1 MAKNSM
7 DMTSGNLFKKI
18 ILYSIPI
25 ILTSVLQLLYNACD
39 LMIVGKFAENGT
51 EALAAVGG
59 TGALI
64 NLVISLFIGL
74 SIGASVS
81 YARSVGQ
88 KDYDRANRAV
98 HTAVIVS
105 LVASIFITIVG
116 ILSAKTLLRWMKS
129 PDDVIDLS
137 TLYVQIYFGGTV
149 FNLLYNFTSSL
160 VRANGDTKRP
170 LYILTASGLS
180 NIVFN
185 LIFVLVFK
193 MSVEGVAIATVISQ
207 AISAIAMMAILIK
220 EDGPLNFSFKKLSFD
235 KEIFKEMVVIGLPS
249 GIQSSLFSIS
259 NMTIQSAVNSF
270 NNVAIISGNTAAG
283 NLEGFVYVSM
293 NSIHQAT
300 LNFTGQNYGAKKYDN
315 IKKTLIYSLL
325 LVLFVG
331 ELTGILFFVLGPW
344 LLQLY
349 TNEPVVIDYALNRMQ
364 FVCAIYGLCGL
375 MDILVGSLRGLGY
388 SLIPMVVSIVGICAY
403 RVLWVKFVFNNKP
416 TLTILYISYPIS
428 WIITALAL
436 GVCILH
442 VFNKVKKK
450 FNIENNNEFIM
461 E

>member
-39 LMIVGKFAENGT
+39 LMVVGKFAENGT

-64 NLVISLFIGL
+64 NLVISLFVGL

-81 YARSVGQ
+81 YARSLGK
-88 KDYDRANRAV
+88 KDLERANRVV
-98 HTAVIVS
+98 HTAVLVS
-105 LVASIFITIVG
+105 VVASIFITIVG
-116 ILSAKTLLRWMKS
+116 VLSAKTLLSWMNC
-129 PDDVIDLS
+129 PDNIIGLS
-137 TLYVQIYFGGTV
+137 TLYVQIYFGGTI
-149 FNLLYNFTSSL
+149 FNLLYNFVAAL
-160 VRANGDTKRP
+160 VRAHGDTKRP
-170 LYILTASGLS
+170 LYVLVVSGLI
-180 NIVFN
+180 NVIFN
-185 LIFVLVFK
+185 LIFVLVFH

-207 AISAIAMMAILIK
+207 AISAISMMVILMK
-220 EDGPLNFSFKKLSFD
+220 EKSSLNFSFKKLCFD
-235 KEIFKEMVVIGLPS
+235 KEIFKEMVIIGLPS
-249 GIQSSLFSIS
+249 GVQSSFFSIS

-270 NNVAIISGNTAAG
+270 GDVVMSGNTAAS
-283 NLEGFVYVSM
+283 NLEGFVYVAM

-315 IKKTLIYSLL
+315 IKKTLIYSLI
-325 LVLFVG
+325 LVLVIG
-331 ELTGILFFVLGPW
+331 EAMGILFYVFGPW

-349 TNEPVVIDYALNRMQ
+349 TNEPVVIDYALNRMK
-364 FVCAIYGLCGL
+364 FVCAIYALCGL

-388 SLIPMVVSIVGICAY
+388 SFIPMIVSLIGVCAF
-403 RVLWVKFVFNNKP
+403 RVLWVNVVFKNSP
-416 TLTILYISYPIS
+416 TLTTLYISYPIS
-428 WIITALAL
+428 WVITALVLAI
-436 GVCILH
+436 GVIV
-442 VFNKVKKK
+442 VFKKVKNR
-450 FNIENNNEFIM
+450 FGVENSNEFIM

>member
-1 MAKNSM
+1 MTKNNM
-7 DMTSGNLFKKI
+7 DMTSGNLLKKI
-18 ILYSIPI
+18 IIYSIPI

-64 NLVISLFIGL
+64 NLITSLFIGL

-81 YARSVGQ
+81 YARSIGRQ
-88 KDYDRANRAV
+88 DYERANRVV
-98 HTAVIVS
+98 HTSVIVS
-105 LVASIFITIVG
+105 LLASVIITIVG
-116 ILSAKTLLRWMKS
+116 MLCTRTLLLWMKC
-129 PDDVIDLS
+129 PENVIDLS

-149 FNLLYNFTSSL
+149 FNLLYNFIAAL
-160 VRANGDTKRP
+160 VRANGDTRRP
-170 LYILTASGLS
+170 LYVLVASGLA
-180 NIVFN
+180 NVVFN

-193 MSVEGVAIATVISQ
+193 MSVDGVAIATVISQ
-207 AISAIAMMAILIK
+207 AISAIVMMVILFK
-220 EDGPLNFSFKKLSFD
+220 EKGPLNFSLKKLCFD
-235 KEIFKEMVVIGLPS
+235 KEIFKEMVIIGLPS
-249 GIQSSLFSIS
+249 GIQSSFFSIS

-270 NNVAIISGNTAAG
+270 GDIVMSGNSAAAS
-283 NLEGFVYVSM
+283 LEGFVYVSM

-325 LVLFVG
+325 LVLVVG
-331 ELTGILFFVLGPW
+331 EFLGIMFYVLGPW

-349 TNEPVVIDYALNRMQ
+349 TSDPVVIDYALNRMQ
-364 FVCAIYGLCGL
+364 FVCAIYALCGL

-388 SLIPMVVSIVGICAY
+388 SFIPMIVSLVGVCAF
-403 RVLWVKFVFNNKP
+403 RVLWVNLVFYNNP
-416 TLTILYISYPIS
+416 TLTTLYISYPIS
-428 WIITALAL
+428 WLITALVLAIC
-436 GVCILH
+436 VIV
-442 VFNKVKKK
+442 VFSKIKRK
-450 FNIENNNEFIM
+450 FNDERNNELAV

>member
-1 MAKNSM
+1 
-7 DMTSGNLFKKI
+7 MTTGNLLKKI
-18 ILYSIPI
+18 IIYSIPI

-81 YARSVGQ
+81 YARSIGR

-105 LVASIFITIVG
+105 LIASVFITIVG
-116 ILSAKTLLRWMKS
+116 ILCARTFLKWMKS
-129 PDDVIDLS
+129 PAEVIDLS

-149 FNLLYNFTSSL
+149 FNLLYNFTSSI

-170 LYILTASGLS
+170 LYILTFSGLA
-180 NIVFN
+180 NVLFN
-185 LIFVLVFK
+185 LLFVLVFK

-207 AISAIAMMAILIK
+207 AISAIAMMVLLFK
-220 EDGPLNFSFKKLSFD
+220 EKGPLNFSLKKLAFD

-249 GIQSSLFSIS
+249 GIQSSFFSIS

-270 NNVAIISGNTAAG
+270 NNVSIISGNTAAG
-283 NLEGFVYVSM
+283 NLEGFVYVGM

-315 IKKTLIYSLL
+315 IKKTLIYSLI
-325 LVLFVG
+325 LVLVVG
-331 ELTGILFFVLGPW
+331 ELSGILFYLLGPW

-349 TNEPVVIDYALNRMQ
+349 TDEALVIEYALERMK
-364 FVCAIYGLCGL
+364 FVCAIYALCGL

-388 SLIPMVVSIVGICAY
+388 SFIPMIVSLAGICAF
-403 RVLWVKFVFNNKP
+403 RVLWVNVVFNINP

-436 GVCILH
+436 AAC
-442 VFNKVKKK
+442 VFIVFARVKKR
-450 FNIENNNEFIM
+450 FNVEQSELVM

>member
-39 LMIVGKFAENGT
+39 LMVVGKFAENGT

-64 NLVISLFIGL
+64 NLVISLFVGL

-81 YARSVGQ
+81 YARSLGK
-88 KDYDRANRAV
+88 KDLERANRVV
-98 HTAVIVS
+98 HTAVLVS
-105 LVASIFITIVG
+105 VVASIFITIVG
-116 ILSAKTLLRWMKS
+116 VLSAKTLLSWMNC
-129 PDDVIDLS
+129 PDNIIGLS
-137 TLYVQIYFGGTV
+137 TLYVQIYFGGTI
-149 FNLLYNFTSSL
+149 FNLLYNFVAAL
-160 VRANGDTKRP
+160 VRAHGDTKRP
-170 LYILTASGLS
+170 LYVLVVSGLI
-180 NIVFN
+180 NVIFN
-185 LIFVLVFK
+185 LIFVLVFH

-207 AISAIAMMAILIK
+207 AISAISMMVILMK
-220 EDGPLNFSFKKLSFD
+220 EKSSLNFSFKKLCFD
-235 KEIFKEMVVIGLPS
+235 KEIFKEMVIIGLPS
-249 GIQSSLFSIS
+249 GVQSSFFSIS

-270 NNVAIISGNTAAG
+270 GDVVMSGNTAAS
-283 NLEGFVYVSM
+283 NLEGFVYVAM

-315 IKKTLIYSLL
+315 IKKTLIYSLI
-325 LVLFVG
+325 LVLVIG
-331 ELTGILFFVLGPW
+331 EAMGILFYVFGPW

-349 TNEPVVIDYALNRMQ
+349 TNEPVVIDYALNRMK
-364 FVCAIYGLCGL
+364 FVCAIYALCGL

-388 SLIPMVVSIVGICAY
+388 SFIPMIVSLIGVCAF
-403 RVLWVKFVFNNKP
+403 RVLWVNVVFKNSP
-416 TLTILYISYPIS
+416 TLTTLYISYPIS
-428 WIITALAL
+428 WVITALVLAI
-436 GVCILH
+436 GVIV
-442 VFNKVKKK
+442 VFNKVKKR
-450 FNIENNNEFIM
+450 FSVENSNEFVM

>member
-39 LMIVGKFAENGT
+39 LMVVGKFAENGT

-64 NLVISLFIGL
+64 NLVISLFVGL

-81 YARSVGQ
+81 YARSLGK
-88 KDYDRANRAV
+88 KDLERANRVV
-98 HTAVIVS
+98 HTAVLVS
-105 LVASIFITIVG
+105 VVASIFITIVG
-116 ILSAKTLLRWMKS
+116 VLSAKTLLSWMNC
-129 PDDVIDLS
+129 PDNIIGLS
-137 TLYVQIYFGGTV
+137 TLYVQIYFGGTI
-149 FNLLYNFTSSL
+149 FNLLYNFVAAL
-160 VRANGDTKRP
+160 VRAHGDTKRP
-170 LYILTASGLS
+170 LYVLVVSGLI
-180 NIVFN
+180 NVIFN
-185 LIFVLVFK
+185 LIFVLVFH

-207 AISAIAMMAILIK
+207 AISAISMMVILMK
-220 EDGPLNFSFKKLSFD
+220 EKSSLNFSFKKLCFD
-235 KEIFKEMVVIGLPS
+235 KEIFKEMVIIGLPS
-249 GIQSSLFSIS
+249 GVQSSFFSIS

-270 NNVAIISGNTAAG
+270 GDVVMSGNTAAS
-283 NLEGFVYVSM
+283 NLEGFVYVAM

-315 IKKTLIYSLL
+315 IKKTLIYSLI
-325 LVLFVG
+325 LVLVIG
-331 ELTGILFFVLGPW
+331 EAMGILFYVFGPW

-349 TNEPVVIDYALNRMQ
+349 TNEPVVIDYALNRMK
-364 FVCAIYGLCGL
+364 FVCAIYALCGL

-388 SLIPMVVSIVGICAY
+388 SFIPMIVSLIGVCAF
-403 RVLWVKFVFNNKP
+403 RVLWVNIVFKNSP
-416 TLTILYISYPIS
+416 TLTTLYISYPIS
-428 WIITALAL
+428 WVITALVLAI
-436 GVCILH
+436 GVIV
-442 VFNKVKKK
+442 VFNKVKKR
-450 FNIENNNEFIM
+450 FSVENSNEFVM